1 MDTATALLQDSTLS
15 TSLLVFGCIFSV
27 VFLYYIYP
35 FIDKV
40 WSCINKVFCM
50 LILLI
55 VIGLWVGYGIVQ
67 TRVNK
72 TISVM
77 QNELEGLDELLN

>member
-1 MDTATALLQDSTLS
+1 
-15 TSLLVFGCIFSV
+15 
-27 VFLYYIYP
+27 
-35 FIDKV
+35 
-40 WSCINKVFCM
+40 M